1 MNILVVSDAFWPD
14 DTGGISKSLLLEVQA
29 LVSRGHRVVVVT
41 RRIRKGLAPYEV
53 REGYELCRYLS
64 PTKES
69 VFYRTYPIFSILALR
84 QLLKDMRWRFDIV
97 YVHNPF
103 QMLGLLLAHLDVPL
117 IYTFHAPMIK
127 EVTIDARAGKYG
139 FLSRIVKMI
148 GPVIKMVEE
157 QALRNA
163 SLILVRSE
171 YMKRELASIYKS
183 VNIKKVLTVPLGIDT
198 ERFEF
203 VSDPR
208 VVRDKLDLPKDRKV
222 LLTVRRLVARMGLQN
237 LLNAMKLVVTKHP
250 EVLLVIGGKGYL
262 ENVLRKYIRSQGLE
276 AYVKLVGF
284 IPEEKLPLYY
294 QAADLFILPTAEL
307 EGFGLVTLEALSCGT
322 PVIATPVGANPEVVG
337 PLSEE
342 FLCEDNTAEAM
353 AERIDWWLNRGV
365 TAEIRQRCREY
376 CVLRFDIKSI
386 AFLLEN
392 IFVEARNKLQ

>member
-84 QLLKDMRWRFDIV
+84 QLLKDMRWRFDVV

-127 EVTIDARAGKYG
+127 EVTIDAKAGKYG

-183 VNIKKVLTVPLGIDT
+183 VNIKKALTVPLGIDT

-262 ENVLRKYIRSQGLE
+262 ENALRKYIRSQGLE

-376 CVLRFDIKSI
+376 CVSRFDIKSI